1 MSPQQNENHDHNNNI
16 EKEQDTIHLQ
26 RFPHLY
32 LALNTPKGI
41 ELFPC
46 KVKQIMD
53 LTCHPFIPGRA
64 VYPSSRIPRGTIID
78 TSPVLILS
86 RQENT
91 THIAQ
96 TQLYHYTYNW
106 PSTITTNGQSSRG
119 IPQQAVVL
127 GLGSMFN
134 HSTQNQNVGW
144 KRDLERQVIVY
155 TALKDIEVGEELCIS
170 YGDHLTFVDVDAVA
184 TGTGTVEGEEG
195 EGDGGLGRIDL

>member
-1 MSPQQNENHDHNNNI
+1 MSPQQYENNNDNKNI
-16 EKEQDTIHLQ
+16 KKEQNTIHLQ

-32 LALNTPKGI
+32 LALNTPK
-41 ELFPC
+41 
-46 KVKQIMD
+46 
-53 LTCHPFIPGRA
+53 GRA

-86 RQENT
+86 TQENT
-91 THIAQ
+91 TYIAQ

-106 PSTITTNGQSSRG
+106 PTTTNTNGQSSRG

-184 TGTGTVEGEEG
+184 TGTGAVEEEEG